1 MNLSEVNWDINAVGS
16 WSTPV
21 KVMVLSVVGV
31 VSFIMGLYFDTYT
44 QLDALNGL
52 EKKEIELKRSFEN
65 KQKQTVNLED
75 YQKQLLEIEAQ
86 LQEMIRLMPVQEE
99 LANLLADISRAGVS
113 SGLKFRLFKPAP
125 TVAKDFYSELPINI
139 EVVGRYEELGMF
151 VSGLSMLSRIVTL
164 HDVSLVLERQERKQ
178 NTADGLMVM
187 TAIVKTYN
195 ERNNAV
201 LLPNN
206 KTLKTKGWIK

>member
-16 WSTPV
+16 WPTPV
-21 KVMVLSVVGV
+21 KVMVLSVVGI
-31 VSFIMGLYFDTYT
+31 VSFIIGLYFDTYT
-44 QLDALNGL
+44 QLDALNWL
-52 EKKEIELKRSFEN
+52 EKKELELKLSFEN

-99 LANLLADISRAGVS
+99 LANLLSDISRAGVS

-139 EVVGRYEELGMF
+139 EVVGRYEELGLF
-151 VSGLSMLSRIVTL
+151 VSGLSMLPRIVTL
-164 HDVSLVLERQERKQ
+164 HDVSLVVEGQERKQ

-187 TAIVKTYN
+187 TATVKTYN
-195 ERNNAV
+195 ERNEAV